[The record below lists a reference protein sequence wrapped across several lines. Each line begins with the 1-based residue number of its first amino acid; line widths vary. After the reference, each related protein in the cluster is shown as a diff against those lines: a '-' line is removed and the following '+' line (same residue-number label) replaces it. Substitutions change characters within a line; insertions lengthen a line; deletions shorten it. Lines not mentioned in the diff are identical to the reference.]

1 MKMGKITLTEAE
13 SLVKK
18 GVLSKTAF
26 SKMQKDGLVGTRK
39 RGEKR
44 YIKTAEN
51 TWVSPQFYF
60 QGLNNKTE
68 SEEMKTLRNAVNDVI
83 KKHTVVKQQS
93 K

>member
-1 MKMGKITLTEAE
+1 MGKITLTEAE
-13 SLVKK
+13 GLIKK

-26 SKMQKDGLVGTRK
+26 TKMQKDCLVGTRN

-44 YIKTAEN
+44 YIKTKEN

-60 QGLNNKTE
+60 QGLNGKTE
-68 SEEMKTLRNAVNDVI
+68 SNEMTTLRQAVNEVI
-83 KKHTVVKQQS
+83 KKHTVTKQ

>member
-1 MKMGKITLTEAE
+1 MGKITLTEAE
-13 SLVKK
+13 GLVKK

-26 SKMQKDGLVGTRK
+26 TKMQKDGLVGTRK

-44 YIKTAEN
+44 YIKTKEN

-60 QGLNNKTE
+60 QGLNGKTE
-68 SEEMKTLRNAVNDVI
+68 SDEMITLRQAVNEVI
-83 KKHTVVKQQS
+83 KKHTVTKQ

>member
-13 SLVKK
+13 GLVKK

-44 YIKTAEN
+44 YIKTAEK
-51 TWVSPQFYF
+51 TWCTPQFYY
-60 QGLNNKTE
+60 QGLNKKTE
-68 SEEMKTLRNAVNDVI
+68 SEEMKVLRNAVNEVI
-83 KKHTVVKQQS
+83 KQHTVTKQS
-93 K
+93 

>member
-1 MKMGKITLTEAE
+1 MGKITLTEAE
-13 SLVKK
+13 GLIKR

-51 TWVSPQFYF
+51 TWVTPQFYF
-60 QGLNNKTE
+60 QGLNKKTE
-68 SEEMKTLRNAVNDVI
+68 SDEMKTLRQAVNDVI
-83 KKHTVVKQQS
+83 MKHTVTKQ

>member
-1 MKMGKITLTEAE
+1 MGKITLTEAE
-13 SLVKK
+13 GLMKK

-44 YIKTAEN
+44 FIQTAEN

-60 QGLNNKTE
+60 QGLDKKTE
-68 SEEMKTLRNAVNDVI
+68 SDEMKTLRQEVNDVI
-83 KKHTVVKQQS
+83 KKHTVTKQ